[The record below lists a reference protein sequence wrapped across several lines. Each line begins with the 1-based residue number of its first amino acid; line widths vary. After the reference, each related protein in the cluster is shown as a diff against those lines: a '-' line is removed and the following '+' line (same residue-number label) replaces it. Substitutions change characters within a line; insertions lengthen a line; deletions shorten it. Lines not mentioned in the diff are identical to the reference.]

1 VNAYGGVGNGRTAG
15 ANAAGLD
22 SEAGGVDG
30 RSALPGEA
38 YTLEVHTGLRSGV
51 VYHIDASYF
60 IFRAYHSMPP
70 DMVDADGNATHA
82 LYGFARFLS
91 DLLEQVRPE
100 RIGIAFDRSPRSEI
114 SFRNGIYPAY
124 KANREAP
131 PADLERQFELC
142 REFCRHMGLAE
153 FASPQYE
160 ADDIIGTLAARA
172 RAAGLRNVLVT
183 RDKDLSQLIR
193 DGDVFW
199 DYSGNTRYQYHEIG
213 PRFGAIPELIA
224 DFLALTG
231 DTVDNIPGVPGIGRK
246 TATALFAIFGSLD
259 ELYANLERVAGMK
272 LRGAAALAARLFAH
286 KEAAYLARRLTGIVC
301 NIPLE
306 FTLDELKP
314 RRPNAVLL
322 EAFFDTHG
330 FGNILRQQARR
341 IAGAQTTL

>member
-1 VNAYGGVGNGRTAG
+1 MNVD
-15 ANAAGLD
+15 AA
-22 SEAGGVDG
+22 DG
-30 RSALPGEA
+30 RPAVSPYA
-38 YTLEVHTGLRSGV
+38 YTPAVPTGSLSGV

-60 IFRAYHSMPP
+60 VFRAYHSMPP

-82 LYGFARFLS
+82 LYGFARFIA

-100 RIGIAFDRSPRSEI
+100 RIGVAFDQSLRSET

-124 KANREAP
+124 KANRESP
-131 PADLERQFELC
+131 PVDLERQFALC

-153 FASPQYE
+153 FASAEYE

-199 DYSGNTRYQYHEIG
+199 DYSGNARYQYHEIG

-231 DTVDNIPGVPGIGRK
+231 DSVDNIPGVPGIGKK
-246 TATALFAIFGSLD
+246 TAAELFAIFGSLD
-259 ELYANLERVAGMK
+259 DLYANLEHVAAMK
-272 LRGAAALAARLFAH
+272 LRGAAAVAARLRAH
-286 KEAAYLARRLTGIVC
+286 KDAAYLARRLTGIVC

-306 FTLDELKP
+306 FTLEELKP
-314 RRPNAVLL
+314 RPPDAARL

-330 FGNILRQQARR
+330 FGNILRRQVRR
-341 IAGAQTTL
+341 IVGGQ

>member
-1 VNAYGGVGNGRTAG
+1 LYPRHAP
-15 ANAAGLD
+15 AA
-22 SEAGGVDG
+22 
-30 RSALPGEA
+30 
-38 YTLEVHTGLRSGV
+38 HRSGV

-70 DMVDADGNATHA
+70 DMMDAHGNATHA
-82 LYGFARFLS
+82 LYGFARFIS

-100 RIGIAFDRSPRSEI
+100 RIGVAFDVSLRTETSY
-114 SFRNGIYPAY
+114 RNGIYPAY

-131 PADLERQFELC
+131 PVDLERQFELC

-153 FASPQYE
+153 FASSEYE
-160 ADDIIGTLAARA
+160 ADDIIGTLAARS

-199 DYSGNTRYQYHEIG
+199 DYSANARYEYHHIG

-231 DTVDNIPGVPGIGRK
+231 DSVDNIPGVPGIGKK
-246 TATALFAIFGSLD
+246 TATELFAMFGSLD
-259 ELYANLERVAGMK
+259 DLYANLERVALMK
-272 LRGAAALAARLFAH
+272 LRGAAAVAARLLAH

-301 NIPLE
+301 DLPIE
-306 FTLDELKP
+306 VTLDQLRP
-314 RRPNAVLL
+314 RAPDTASL
-322 EAFFDTHG
+322 EVFFDTHG

-341 IAGAQTTL
+341 IAGARATL